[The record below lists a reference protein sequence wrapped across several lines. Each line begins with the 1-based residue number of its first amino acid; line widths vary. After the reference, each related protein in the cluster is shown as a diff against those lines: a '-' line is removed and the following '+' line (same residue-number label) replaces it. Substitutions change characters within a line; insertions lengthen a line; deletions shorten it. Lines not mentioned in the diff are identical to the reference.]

1 MRIFEKQ
8 LTLNGEFLNDSALA
22 TAVVGWQGE
31 SLDAAASTDT
41 AGQDV
46 VGVQIITTL
55 WRNIKIER
63 SNIIHTTPIKVDL
76 IDLPFIL
83 R

>member
-1 MRIFEKQ
+1 MVVFEER
-8 LTLNGEFLNDSALA
+8 LTLNGQLLNDSALA
-22 TAVVGWQGE
+22 TAVVGGQGE

-55 WRNIKIER
+55 RNIKLRDETPSYHVVRR
-63 SNIIHTTPIKVDL
+63 SIVIRTVYFP
-76 IDLPFIL
+76 
-83 R
+83 